1 MEGFLRFVICLI
13 LFSIIS
19 GAAAVDT
26 IVPDK
31 SMKNGETLVSS
42 KGSFELGFFRSSNG
56 QYLGIWYNKPG
67 TRTVVWVANRENPLS
82 DGEGLLVLDSKGILA
97 LLNSTKGVIWSSNTS
112 RSAET
117 PVAQLLDSGNLVVQE
132 EKNYNEDDYLWQ
144 SFDYPSDTLLP
155 GMKLGKNLK
164 TGFDWFLSSWRS
176 TDDPAPGIYSIRMET
191 QGVPQLVVEKGP
203 KIQYRAGPWNGIS
216 FAGRRAEPNSIISS
230 QYVSTNEE
238 AYYRYEPVDSS
249 VETMFVLN
257 SSGLF
262 QFFLTRGIHDWEL
275 LMVPAFDVCQTYAFC
290 GKFANCNFYRSPV
303 CSCLEGYLPKSPEDW
318 NSGNWSGGCVRET
331 PSDCETDMFLKH
343 TGLKWPDTSNSKVN
357 MTMNLKECEQM
368 CLTNCSCTAYTDA
381 DVRFGGSGCLMWF
394 GDLIDIRDLTPGGQ
408 DLYTRLARSDMGNEL
423 KVGGGGRRTT
433 FTILAMA
440 LTTKHLKFY
449 SPPTLLQVLSQPF
462 LLTSK
467 SLTIASD
474 HDRIY
479 DKSMKNGETLVS
491 SKGSFELGFF
501 RSSKGQYLG
510 IWYNKPGTQTV
521 VWVANRENPL
531 SDGEGLLVLDS
542 KGILALLNSTKGV
555 IWSSNTSRS
564 AETPVAQLLDSGNLV
579 VQEEKNYNEDD
590 YLWQSFDYPSD
601 TLLPG
606 MKLGKNLKTGFDWFL
621 SSWRSTDDP
630 APGRRAEPNSIISS
644 QYVSTNEEAYYR
656 YEPVDSSVETMFVLN
671 SSGLFQFF
679 LTRGIHDWELLM
691 VPAFDVCQTYAFCG
705 KFANCNFYRS
715 PVCSCLEGYLPKSPE
730 DWNSGNWSG
739 GCVRETP
746 SDCETDMF
754 LKHTGLKWPDTS
766 NSTVNMTMNLKEC
779 EQMCLTNCSCTAYT
793 DADVRFGGSGCLMC
807 LCFFDE
813 KIMEG
818 LLRDLICL
826 ISFSII
832 SGAAAVDTIVP
843 SKSMKNGE
851 TLVSSKGR
859 FELGFFRRSK
869 GQYLGIWYTKPE
881 TQTVVWV
888 ANRENPLS
896 AGEGVLVLNS
906 KGTLA
911 LLNRTKGVIWS
922 SNTSRSADRPVAR
935 LLESGNL
942 VVQDEKKYNLENYL
956 WQSFDYPSDTLL
968 PGMKVGK
975 NLKTGFDRYL
985 SSWKSTDDPAP
996 GLYSVRIITQGVPQL
1011 VIEKG
1016 PKIQYSQGPWNG
1028 IAFEGR
1034 TSKLNPL
1041 TSPQYV
1047 LNDVEVYFMYE
1058 LKDSSIETRLVLN
1071 SSGLVK
1077 SFLWRNGDHDWK
1089 LGMMPSPDIC
1099 DQYAFCGK
1107 FAKCNINSSPVCS
1120 CLEGYFPKSPVDWN
1134 SGNWSG
1140 GCVRD
1145 APSDCGKDVF
1155 IKHTAL
1161 KWPDAS
1167 NSTVN
1172 MTVNLKDCEEMCLTN
1187 CSCTAY
1193 TDADV
1198 RFGGSGCLM
1207 WFGDLIDIRDLPS
1220 VGQDLYIR
1228 LAPSDKDVHQ
1238 LNFQS
1243 FSSSYGDKEIEGVEE
1258 SNIHSELCHDWHINP
1273 NIGLCFLFKEGNTQK
1288 RRKDYMNDGEE
1299 ELMLLPVFDFETI
1312 ASATNNFSSNNKLG
1326 QGGFGPVYKGTLLE
1340 KEQDIAVKRLSRSS
1354 GQGLQE
1360 FKNEV
1365 ILIAKLQHRNLVKLL
1380 GCCIEGDEKML
1391 IYEYLPNK
1399 SLDYFIFEVLRCIH
1413 VGLLCVQQRP
1423 EDRPDMLSVV
1433 LMLRGDSALPEP
1445 KQPGFFTGRNPFMV
1459 DSSGSKT
1466 GSGSINEDSIT
1477 QLYGR

>member
-1 MEGFLRFVICLI
+1 
-13 LFSIIS
+13 
-19 GAAAVDT
+19 
-26 IVPDK
+26 
-31 SMKNGETLVSS
+31 
-42 KGSFELGFFRSSNG
+42 
-56 QYLGIWYNKPG
+56 
-67 TRTVVWVANRENPLS
+67 
-82 DGEGLLVLDSKGILA
+82 
-97 LLNSTKGVIWSSNTS
+97 
-112 RSAET
+112 
-117 PVAQLLDSGNLVVQE
+117 
-132 EKNYNEDDYLWQ
+132 
-144 SFDYPSDTLLP
+144 
-155 GMKLGKNLK
+155 
-164 TGFDWFLSSWRS
+164 
-176 TDDPAPGIYSIRMET
+176 
-191 QGVPQLVVEKGP
+191 
-203 KIQYRAGPWNGIS
+203 
-216 FAGRRAEPNSIISS
+216 
-230 QYVSTNEE
+230 
-238 AYYRYEPVDSS
+238 
-249 VETMFVLN
+249 
-257 SSGLF
+257 
-262 QFFLTRGIHDWEL
+262 
-275 LMVPAFDVCQTYAFC
+275 
-290 GKFANCNFYRSPV
+290 
-303 CSCLEGYLPKSPEDW
+303 
-318 NSGNWSGGCVRET
+318 
-331 PSDCETDMFLKH
+331 
-343 TGLKWPDTSNSKVN
+343 
-357 MTMNLKECEQM
+357 
-368 CLTNCSCTAYTDA
+368 
-381 DVRFGGSGCLMWF
+381 
-394 GDLIDIRDLTPGGQ
+394 
-408 DLYTRLARSDMGNEL
+408 
-423 KVGGGGRRTT
+423 
-433 FTILAMA
+433 
-440 LTTKHLKFY
+440 
-449 SPPTLLQVLSQPF
+449 
-462 LLTSK
+462 
-467 SLTIASD
+467 
-474 HDRIY
+474 
-479 DKSMKNGETLVS
+479 
-491 SKGSFELGFF
+491 
-501 RSSKGQYLG
+501 
-510 IWYNKPGTQTV
+510 
-521 VWVANRENPL
+521 
-531 SDGEGLLVLDS
+531 
-542 KGILALLNSTKGV
+542 
-555 IWSSNTSRS
+555 
-564 AETPVAQLLDSGNLV
+564 
-579 VQEEKNYNEDD
+579 
-590 YLWQSFDYPSD
+590 
-601 TLLPG
+601 
-606 MKLGKNLKTGFDWFL
+606 
-621 SSWRSTDDP
+621 
-630 APGRRAEPNSIISS
+630 
-644 QYVSTNEEAYYR
+644 
-656 YEPVDSSVETMFVLN
+656 
-671 SSGLFQFF
+671 
-679 LTRGIHDWELLM
+679 
-691 VPAFDVCQTYAFCG
+691 
-705 KFANCNFYRS
+705 
-715 PVCSCLEGYLPKSPE
+715 
-730 DWNSGNWSG
+730 
-739 GCVRETP
+739 
-746 SDCETDMF
+746 
-754 LKHTGLKWPDTS
+754 
-766 NSTVNMTMNLKEC
+766 
-779 EQMCLTNCSCTAYT
+779 
-793 DADVRFGGSGCLMC
+793 
-807 LCFFDE
+807 
-813 KIMEG
+813 MEG
-818 LLRDLICL
+818 LLRVLICL

-869 GQYLGIWYTKPE
+869 GQYLGIWYTKPA

-906 KGTLA
+906 KGTLT

-922 SNTSRSADRPVAR
+922 SNTSRSAERPVAR

-1016 PKIQYSQGPWNG
+1016 SKIQYSQGPWNG

-1058 LKDSSIETRLVLN
+1058 LKDSSVETRLVLN
-1071 SSGLVK
+1071 SSGLVQ
-1077 SFLWRNGDHDWK
+1077 SFLWRNGTHDWK

-1120 CLEGYFPKSPVDWN
+1120 CLEGYFPKSPVDWS

-1145 APSDCGKDVF
+1145 TPSDCGKDVF
-1155 IKHTAL
+1155 VKHTGL

-1198 RFGGSGCLM
+1198 RFGGSGCLL
-1207 WFGDLIDIRDLPS
+1207 WVGDLIDIRDLPS

-1228 LAPSDKDVHQ
+1228 LAPSDKAH
-1238 LNFQS
+1238 LKWTKRSKEWKKATFIAS
-1243 FSSSYGDKEIEGVEE
+1243 FVVIGTLILILGFLFCLRKEIHRKGG
-1258 SNIHSELCHDWHINP
+1258 LKKWH
-1273 NIGLCFLFKEGNTQK
+1273 F
-1288 RRKDYMNDGEE
+1288 RKDYVNDEEE
-1299 ELMLLPVFDFETI
+1299 ELMLLPMFDFETI

-1326 QGGFGPVYKGTLLE
+1326 QGGFGSVYKGTLLE

-1399 SLDYFIFEVLRCIH
+1399 SLDYFIFDKEKSKLLDWNKRVNIIGGIARGLLYLHQDSRLRIIHRDLKAANVLLDIEMNPKISDFGIARSFWGEQTEANTNKVVGTYGYMSPEYVGDGIFSIKSDVFSFGVLVLEIVTGKRNRGFWHPDHDHNLLGHAWILWIEGRPIGLIENVLGDFTAPSEVLRCIH

-1423 EDRPDMLSVV
+1423 DDRPDMLSVV
-1433 LMLRGDSALPEP
+1433 LMLKGESALPEP
-1445 KQPGFFTGRNPFMV
+1445 KQPGFFTGRNPSMV